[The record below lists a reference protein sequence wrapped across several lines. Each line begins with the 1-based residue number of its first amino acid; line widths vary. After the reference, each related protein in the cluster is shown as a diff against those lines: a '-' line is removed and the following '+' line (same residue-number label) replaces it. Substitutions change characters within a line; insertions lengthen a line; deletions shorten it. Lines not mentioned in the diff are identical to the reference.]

1 MKTLFTLSTL
11 AFPIALAKDG
21 GRYVVAYGRQL
32 KKGLTYDQAALE
44 LGAAIMHALA
54 CDGQLVD
61 NKDAPRVHGLAAIN
75 AACYRG
81 K

>member
-54 CDGQLVD
+54 CDGRLD
-61 NKDAPRVHGLAAIN
+61 NEDKPRVHGLAAIN
-75 AACYRG
+75 ATCYA
-81 K
+81 KK